1 MQGRLRKQPLAVDG
15 NHLYGCRAGADDTDP
30 LTLQIDSDMNVDVE
44 QTGAEPMVFTP
55 DVNTFEVEAPSIV
68 DDF

>member
-1 MQGRLRKQPLAVDG
+1 MQGRLRDEPVTITVETRCEHCSEPLI
-15 NHLYGCRAGADDTDP
+15 LE
-30 LTLQIDSDMNVDVE
+30 IDSDMNVRVE

-55 DVNTFEVEAPSIV
+55 DVSPFDVEGPSIV

>member
-1 MQGRLRKQPLAVDG
+1 VQGRLRNEPVSITVETRCE
-15 NHLYGCRAGADDTDP
+15 HCSEP
-30 LTLQIDSDMNVDVE
+30 LTLQIDSDMNVQVE
-44 QTGAEPMVFTP
+44 QTGAEPMIFTP